1 MRIDAYNRVNQV
13 YQASKLSKTTK
24 SGKPVST
31 GNDQFEISQFGR
43 ELNVAKEAVKNAPDV
58 REEKIADI
66 KARMQNGTYQ
76 VSTQQIADKLVDAF
90 YN

>member
-13 YQASKLSKTTK
+13 YQTSKMSKTTK
-24 SGKPVST
+24 TGKPVSG
-31 GNDQFEISQFGR
+31 GNDQFEISQFGK
-43 ELNVAKEAVKNAPDV
+43 ELHVAKEAVKNAPDV

-76 VSTQQIADKLVDAF
+76 VSSQQIADKLVDEF

>member
-1 MRIDAYNRVNQV
+1 M
-13 YQASKLSKTTK
+13 
-24 SGKPVST
+24 
-31 GNDQFEISQFGR
+31 
-43 ELNVAKEAVKNAPDV
+43 AKEAVKNAPDV